1 MFLVPA
7 IFGFSTFTIILSGL
21 LGGIG
26 LGFSFEAIMKV
37 WTQESFPTLL
47 RTTAQGAVITIARI
61 LAAALAMIT
70 PQMMDSSPGDL
81 YFILAGISFIGLAVA
96 WFGFREGSVN
106 EFDVE
111 DRLCEEAE
119 V

>member
-1 MFLVPA
+1 M
-7 IFGFSTFTIILSGL
+7 ILSGL

-37 WTQESFPTLL
+37 WSQESFPTLL
-47 RTTAQGAVITIARI
+47 RTTAQGTIITVARVFAAW
-61 LAAALAMIT
+61 LALYT
-70 PQMMDSSPGDL
+70 TQMMDSNPRGL
-81 YFILAGISFIGLAVA
+81 YFLLAGICFAGLAVA

-111 DRLCEEAE
+111 GQLCEEAE
-119 V
+119 G